1 MGKYGAVWK
10 YRDMGKYGGVWKY
23 QVMGKKGGGG
33 GVWELVIRLAMSA

>member
-1 MGKYGAVWK
+1 MGKYGPVWK

-33 GVWELVIRLAMSA
+33 GGKGYGSW